1 MTPAPMRAHARNSA
15 VWNLLT
21 GTVMKYAFFFVNMV
35 IGVLLLPFT
44 MHHLG
49 KAEYGLWM
57 MVASM
62 TAYFQ
67 LLDLGYGNGIVRQV
81 TTADARG
88 DDDEINATLS
98 TFFVIYSLIGFVAL
112 CGVGVL
118 ATVVIPRFP
127 NLTPEQVGTAQ
138 WVVVILG
145 VRVAVGFPMTVFG
158 AVTTARQRFALTGA
172 ISIAVAIAQ
181 AVATYLILHA
191 GYGLVPLVLAT
202 TAISLASYSAYALAA
217 RATFPNLHLSPRRFS
232 RVHEREVTSFSLYLF
247 LITIA
252 IQLGT
257 NLDSLVIGAALGT
270 SAVAVYTVAMR
281 LAQYQW
287 QFCGQASSLLFP
299 IIVRL
304 HASGDRGALRATLLD
319 GTRLALALV
328 GGLTVCMIA
337 YGPALIRAWM
347 GAAFDGSVGPLF
359 VLATLGVFIVAQ
371 GPTGNILLGA
381 GRHRLVGIVA
391 IVDVLANLALS
402 LYLVRRVGITGAA
415 LGTAIPYIIL
425 NMGVLVPAACRLVG
439 VPLTSLLRAA
449 VAPAAVAGAVA
460 ALSTLALR
468 FAPRPESLTMVV
480 AYSSLVGL
488 AYLGAYWFLGIGA
501 ADRARYRAALVR
513 ASSRPSAVP
522 QLGIIEGVNG

>member
-1 MTPAPMRAHARNSA
+1 MGTAQHSA
-15 VWNLLT
+15 VRNLLT
-21 GTVMKYAFFFVNMV
+21 GTITKYLFFFVNIV

-67 LLDLGYGNGIVRQV
+67 LLDFGYGNGLVRQV
-81 TTADARG
+81 TRADATG
-88 DDDEINATLS
+88 NVDEVNTTLS
-98 TFFVIYSLIGFVAL
+98 TFFIVYTLIGFVSL
-112 CGVGVL
+112 CGVAILVTL
-118 ATVVIPRFP
+118 VAPRFP
-127 NLTPEQVGTAQ
+127 NLTADQVVTAQ
-138 WVVVILG
+138 WVLSILG

-181 AVATYLILHA
+181 GVTTYIVLSA
-191 GYGLVPLVLAT
+191 GYGLVPLVAAT
-202 TAISLASYSAYALAA
+202 TLISLASYIGYAAAA
-217 RATFPNLHLSPRRFS
+217 RATFPSLHLSPRRFS
-232 RVHEREVTSFSLYLF
+232 RAHVREVTAFSLYLF

-257 NLDSLVIGAALGT
+257 NIDSLVIGAYLGT

-287 QFCGQASSLLFP
+287 QLCGQASSLLFP
-299 IIVRL
+299 VIVRM
-304 HASGDRGALRATLLD
+304 HANGDRAALRTTLLE

-337 YGPALIRAWM
+337 FGPSLISAWM
-347 GAAFDGSVGPLF
+347 GPGFEPATGPLY
-359 VLATLGVFIVAQ
+359 VLATLGLFIVAQ

-381 GRHRLVGIVA
+381 GRHRLVGLVA
-391 IVDVLANLALS
+391 IIDVLANIALS
-402 LYLVRRVGITGAA
+402 LYLVRRIGITGAA

-425 NMGVLVPAACRLVG
+425 NMGVLVPAACRFLG
-439 VPLTSLLRAA
+439 VPLFSLVRTAAGPPALAAALAALTAFALRAA
-449 VAPAAVAGAVA
+449 APPHTLVTVLGQSGIVVLVYIGA
-460 ALSTLALR
+460 
-468 FAPRPESLTMVV
+468 F
-480 AYSSLVGL
+480 
-488 AYLGAYWFLGIGA
+488 WFLGLRPL
-501 ADRARYRAALVR
+501 DRSRYRGALMSPLARGVLR
-513 ASSRPSAVP
+513 TGVA
-522 QLGIIEGVNG
+522 GGVNG